1 VDVVVITILQ
11 GGMRKDEGK
20 GGKRDGEGGWPF
32 KPLPPDRMPCSWT
45 VELLHSS
52 KERGKAK
59 NPVER

>member
-1 VDVVVITILQ
+1 VDLVVITILQ

-20 GGKRDGEGGWPF
+20 GGKRDGEGWPF
-32 KPLPPDRMPCSWT
+32 KLLPPDRTPCSWT